1 MRTLGY
7 SGLML
12 IAALGAAH
20 AASPIGEW
28 LVDDDGN
35 RVRVVNCPPNLWG
48 VISYEMKPGT
58 DSKNPDPALKNRPMM
73 GAPILHGLKQTSAN
87 LWEGKIY
94 DPRDGS
100 FYNSKV
106 SLDAT
111 GNVLQVRGCLAI
123 FCGGRD
129 WPRYV
134 NPAAANA
141 KMTTAPATAKS
152 APPKAQASPAPAPK
166 MAAKAA
172 PAAAPAKPVD
182 FTRDPD
188 AAVCAA
194 IPEVSRPA
202 TQ

>member
-1 MRTLGY
+1 MLG
-7 SGLML
+7 S
-12 IAALGAAH
+12 
-20 AASPIGEW
+20 
-28 LVDDDGN
+28 
-35 RVRVVNCPPNLWG
+35 
-48 VISYEMKPGT
+48 
-58 DSKNPDPALKNRPMM
+58 
-73 GAPILHGLKQTSAN
+73 PILHALKQTSAN

-111 GNVLQVRGCLAI
+111 GNVLEVRGCLAI

-129 WPRYV
+129 WPRYE

-141 KMTTAPATAKS
+141 KMTQTAAPAKS
-152 APPKAQASPAPAPK
+152 APPQKAPPPAPK

-172 PAAAPAKPVD
+172 PAPAAAVPGKPVD
-182 FTRDPD
+182 YAKDPD

-194 IPEVSRPA
+194 IPELTKSA